1 MNTAQLC
8 KGEEELRESKAIEFS
23 EPILDG
29 PHNMFGLLIRYHTM
43 EVNIKSNL
51 LPRKDSTAKP
61 ILINKE
67 IKSQVIEQYC

>member
-23 EPILDG
+23 EPIPDG
-29 PHNMFGLLIRYHTM
+29 PQNMFGLLIRHHTM

-51 LPRKDSTAKP
+51 LPRKDLTAKP